1 MALQFTDASFKTE
14 VLQNDKL
21 TVVDFWAEWCGPCK
35 LMNPILDDLA
45 ADFGDK
51 VVFGKLNV
59 DDNGE
64 TPTEFGIRGIPTL
77 IAFKGGKEVARIV
90 GLQAKAVLKAKLESL
105 L

>member
-1 MALQFTDASFKTE
+1 MALQFTDASFETE

-51 VVFGKLNV
+51 AVFGKLNV
-59 DDNGE
+59 DENGE

-90 GLQAKAVLKAKLESL
+90 GLQPKAALKAKLESL